1 MKARAVWIT
10 LPLVILLLIGAWMM
24 RPGAATIVPDS
35 ANFALAPRHPVTQEM
50 WDKAMAQG
58 GADAYDFRL
67 TTSENEA
74 FHLFDQLAKTP
85 VVLIATK
92 DGCPCSIESQPFFN
106 QISAAYSGKVLFI
119 GLIDAD
125 IPVAQLY
132 KRGHETPYPIV
143 CATTKEPFLANRFK
157 QSVTVSLIGRD
168 KKVKK
173 VWPGYSASML
183 EELNAAAADAADVPP
198 KPLSFEDAPKEM
210 TSGCYFFEEDPDMK
224 AL

>member
-1 MKARAVWIT
+1 
-10 LPLVILLLIGAWMM
+10 M

-50 WDKAMAQG
+50 WDKAIAQG
-58 GADAYDFRL
+58 GVDAYDFRL
-67 TTSENEA
+67 TTSENEP
-74 FHLFDQLAKTP
+74 FHLFDQLSKIP

-106 QISAAYSGKVLFI
+106 QISSAYEGKVLFA
-119 GLIDAD
+119 GLIDAA

-132 KRGHETPYPIV
+132 KRGHSAPYPIIS
-143 CATTKEPFLANRFK
+143 ATTKEPFLANRFK

-168 KKVKK
+168 KKIKK
-173 VWPGYSASML
+173 VWPGYSSSML
-183 EELNAAAADAADVPP
+183 AELNEAAAEAAKVPV
-198 KPLSFEDAPKEM
+198 KPLKFDDAPQEM

>member
-1 MKARAVWIT
+1 MKVRAVWVT
-10 LPLVILLLIGAWMM
+10 LPIVILLLAGAWMM

-35 ANFALAPRHPVTQEM
+35 ANFALTPRHPVTQEM

-58 GADAYDFRL
+58 GAEAYDFRL
-67 TTSENEA
+67 STSENEQ
-74 FHLFDQLAKTP
+74 FRLFDQLDKTP

-106 QISAAYSGKVLFI
+106 QIAAAYQGKVSFV
-119 GLIDAD
+119 GLLDAG

-132 KRGHETPYPIV
+132 KRGHSAPYPIV
-143 CATTKEPFLANRFK
+143 SAPSKEPFLANRFK

-168 KKVKK
+168 RKIKK
-173 VWPGYSASML
+173 VWPGYSSSML
-183 EELNAAAADAADVPP
+183 AELNEAAAEAAGVPA
-198 KPLSFEDAPKEM
+198 KPLKFEEAPKEM
-210 TSGCYFFEEDPDMK
+210 TSGCYFFDEDPDMK